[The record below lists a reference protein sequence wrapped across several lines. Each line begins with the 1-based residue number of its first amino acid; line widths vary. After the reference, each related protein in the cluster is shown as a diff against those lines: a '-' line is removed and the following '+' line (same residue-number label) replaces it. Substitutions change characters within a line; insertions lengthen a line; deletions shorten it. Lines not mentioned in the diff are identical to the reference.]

1 MITTDSL
8 LAARV
13 LKVANLA
20 AGQPQRLLTVSQA
33 ITVLGLD
40 ALKSLSLGLI
50 TFPLPSVSGETYC
63 SDPDNVPIT
72 LRELWEHS
80 IGCAAVAAR
89 IATQV
94 DHVSPHQAFAAGF
107 LHDMGRVLL
116 YRCSREDFYTAV
128 TVALD
133 KSIPLSEAET
143 LALGMNH
150 VTLGEIWAGRNDLPH
165 CFQQVMRYH
174 HESSCILPESI
185 DMETRAMIAVVQLA
199 DLVCENRTIGRG
211 GDPGIVPSELWKA
224 LHLWEEGWKDQ
235 FESIKQEIEAAR
247 EIFGFPKEDVKE
259 TQQATRRSASEKPK
273 QSPNV

>member
-1 MITTDSL
+1 MAESNQCMTHRLDLHDEICERVACLTPAPVALRMLEVLRNEKAPVQSLADVITTDSL

-165 CFQQVMRYH
+165 CFRQVMRYH
-174 HESSCILPESI
+174 
-185 DMETRAMIAVVQLA
+185 
-199 DLVCENRTIGRG
+199 
-211 GDPGIVPSELWKA
+211 
-224 LHLWEEGWKDQ
+224 
-235 FESIKQEIEAAR
+235 QE
-247 EIFGFPKEDVKE
+247 
-259 TQQATRRSASEKPK
+259 
-273 QSPNV
+273 